1 MVSPG
6 RAILRIA
13 VYLAL
18 TVSLIPVQAAALL
31 VSRPVSVRL
40 PLVYHRWCCRIFGIA
55 VRVHGARSRD
65 RPTLFVC
72 NHASYVDI
80 TVLASVVPASFIAK
94 AEVASWPLFGLLAKL
109 QRTVF
114 VERRTGRAA
123 RQRDAIADRL
133 ARGDNLFLFPEGTS
147 ADGVRVLPFK
157 SALFSAAQT
166 ALPGRGIT
174 VQPVSIAYT
183 GLDGM
188 PLGRGFRPLVAWYG
202 DTAMAP
208 HALGLIGLGRITV
221 DLIFHPPVAPDA
233 FPTRKA
239 LSRHCQD
246 VVARG
251 AAAANAGRAGTLGG

>member
-1 MVSPG
+1 MLSPG
-6 RAILRIA
+6 RAVLRIT

-18 TVSLIPVQAAALL
+18 TILMIPVQSAALL
-31 VSRPVSVRL
+31 VSRPMAVRI

-55 VRVHGARSRD
+55 VRVRGTRSRNT
-65 RPTLFVC
+65 PTLFVC

-80 TVLASVVPASFIAK
+80 AVLASVVPASFIAK
-94 AEVASWPLFGLLAKL
+94 AEVASWPLFGLLARL

-147 ADGVRVLPFK
+147 ADGMRVLPFK
-157 SALFSAAQT
+157 SALFSVAQIEI
-166 ALPGRGIT
+166 PGRTIT

-188 PLGRGFRPLVAWYG
+188 PLGRGFKPFVAWYG
-202 DTAMAP
+202 DMAMAS
-208 HALGLIGLGRITV
+208 HLVELMGLGRISV
-221 DLIFHPPVAPDA
+221 DLIFHPPIALDA

-239 LSRHCQD
+239 LSLHCQD

-251 AAAANAGRAGTLGG
+251 VAAANAGLAPAAGG